1 MNYKIICFGDEI
13 KLKDSSPAL
22 SFLGDSSNH
31 YYRIDNNII
40 EVINL
45 YNFEDYN
52 FNLYKGKIIVFIN
65 KITSNNANEIKNLIK
80 KSNVLIFAG
89 ENLTEENFKNTIFI
103 SALKN
108 HEEIELKL
116 LIKIISNEGFL
127 YKVKN
132 MNYVNYIIM
141 GQEEN
146 NDSIGRMILNILKN
160 LSFLSGSKNY
170 NVIIYSQNELNLQDI
185 SYLEDAIKEYID
197 INSNLIFNQIT
208 TLNGNDKLDYFII
221 GEKILK

>member
-1 MNYKIICFGDEI
+1 MNYKIICFGDKI

-22 SFLGDSSNH
+22 SFLDDSSNH

-52 FNLYKGKIIVFIN
+52 FNLYKGKIIVLIN
-65 KITSNNANEIKNLIK
+65 KITSNNVSKIKNLIK

-89 ENLTEENFKNTIFI
+89 ENLTEENLKSTIFI
-103 SALKN
+103 SGLKN

-116 LIKIISNEGFL
+116 LIKIISNEEFL

-132 MNYVNYIIM
+132 MNYINYIIM

-146 NDSIGRMILNILKN
+146 TDSIGGMILNILKN

-170 NVIIYSQNELNLQDI
+170 NVIIYSKNELNLQDLG
-185 SYLEDAIKEYID
+185 YLEDAIKEYIE
-197 INSNLIFNQIT
+197 INSKLIFDQIT
-208 TLNGNDKLDYFII
+208 TLNENDNLNYFII